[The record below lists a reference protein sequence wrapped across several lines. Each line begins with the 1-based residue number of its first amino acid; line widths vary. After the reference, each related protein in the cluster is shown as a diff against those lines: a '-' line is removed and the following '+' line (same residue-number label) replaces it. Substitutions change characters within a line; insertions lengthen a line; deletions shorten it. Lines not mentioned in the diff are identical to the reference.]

1 MKKKLQTKGKDE
13 YEKIREEIKKSSN
26 VPYLNE
32 FSNFDNIDEYMQDII
47 YLNIYKQRFIYFYAM
62 TRYKLSNEIS
72 KENSDVV
79 SRPNKINNK
88 REKEKR
94 DNYLNEAI
102 KYYNECKNIN
112 KLFGINQIK
121 IIYSLIMISKCY
133 LSLRDYKNSI
143 ININEALYSYYQ
155 FSKTFNENHSM
166 KYNPKVMLFVETNI
180 FQYIFFTMAHIS
192 YIFHKPS
199 VNNWIILKIFDTSPF
214 ILNNVHHQAG
224 INIINFLER
233 NKTKMNKYNK
243 NFLQNKNWMNEYDKL
258 KKKLIK
264 FFSRLSE
271 KNEKEK
277 YKKEGSLITGG
288 DINTRSIHSRSIN
301 KKTAKENTMSVK
313 FSSNINASK
322 YKSVYNISR
331 NRRLKKNITICVNE
345 NILEKIKW
353 GQFKDIIIKYLNK
366 YFTINEDDKFGYV
379 QFGVNGIIIKSF
391 LSLPLNQ
398 FIPKFNKI
406 INNKELNNY
415 SIVEKESQIFIGIY
429 DIFDSIINNYK
440 KTEENDNIIMFFI
453 DEKDIRFSSVADC
466 LNIVDA
472 LNENN
477 TSVFFFSFNK
487 IIDEKKVNNIQSFL
501 NGLIEGYFFQIK
513 NYQQL
518 KEIFVNL
525 STLKYQISFFKYDYD
540 CFDHNI

>member
-1 MKKKLQTKGKDE
+1 
-13 YEKIREEIKKSSN
+13 
-26 VPYLNE
+26 
-32 FSNFDNIDEYMQDII
+32 
-47 YLNIYKQRFIYFYAM
+47 
-62 TRYKLSNEIS
+62 
-72 KENSDVV
+72 
-79 SRPNKINNK
+79 
-88 REKEKR
+88 
-94 DNYLNEAI
+94 
-102 KYYNECKNIN
+102 
-112 KLFGINQIK
+112 
-121 IIYSLIMISKCY
+121 MISKCY

-155 FSKTFNENHSM
+155 FSKTFNENHST

-192 YIFHKPS
+192 YIFHKHS

-214 ILNNVHHQAG
+214 ILNNVHYQAG

-277 YKKEGSLITGG
+277 NKKEISLITGR
-288 DINTRSIHSRSIN
+288 DINAKSINSRSIN
-301 KKTAKENTMSVK
+301 KKTVKENTMSVK

-322 YKSVYNISR
+322 YKSIYNINR

-379 QFGVNGIIIKSF
+379 QSGSNGIITKSF

-398 FIPKFNKI
+398 FIHKFNKI
-406 INNKELNNY
+406 INNIELNPY
-415 SIVEKESQIFIGIY
+415 SIVDNESKVFIGIY

-466 LNIVDA
+466 LNIVNA

-477 TSVFFFSFNK
+477 TSIFFFSFNK

>member
-1 MKKKLQTKGKDE
+1 
-13 YEKIREEIKKSSN
+13 
-26 VPYLNE
+26 
-32 FSNFDNIDEYMQDII
+32 
-47 YLNIYKQRFIYFYAM
+47 
-62 TRYKLSNEIS
+62 
-72 KENSDVV
+72 
-79 SRPNKINNK
+79 
-88 REKEKR
+88 
-94 DNYLNEAI
+94 
-102 KYYNECKNIN
+102 
-112 KLFGINQIK
+112 
-121 IIYSLIMISKCY
+121 
-133 LSLRDYKNSI
+133 
-143 ININEALYSYYQ
+143 
-155 FSKTFNENHSM
+155 
-166 KYNPKVMLFVETNI
+166 
-180 FQYIFFTMAHIS
+180 
-192 YIFHKPS
+192 
-199 VNNWIILKIFDTSPF
+199 
-214 ILNNVHHQAG
+214 
-224 INIINFLER
+224 
-233 NKTKMNKYNK
+233 
-243 NFLQNKNWMNEYDKL
+243 MNEYDKL

-271 KNEKEK
+271 KNVKEK
-277 YKKEGSLITGG
+277 NKKEGSFITGG
-288 DINTRSIHSRSIN
+288 DINTRSIN

-322 YKSVYNISR
+322 YKSMYNINR

-353 GQFKDIIIKYLNK
+353 GQFKDILIKYLNK

-379 QFGVNGIIIKSF
+379 QSGSNGIITKSF

-398 FIPKFNKI
+398 FIHKFNKI
-406 INNKELNNY
+406 INNIELNPY
-415 SIVEKESQIFIGIY
+415 SIVDNESKVFIGIY

>member
-1 MKKKLQTKGKDE
+1 M
-13 YEKIREEIKKSSN
+13 
-26 VPYLNE
+26 
-32 FSNFDNIDEYMQDII
+32 
-47 YLNIYKQRFIYFYAM
+47 
-62 TRYKLSNEIS
+62 
-72 KENSDVV
+72 
-79 SRPNKINNK
+79 
-88 REKEKR
+88 
-94 DNYLNEAI
+94 
-102 KYYNECKNIN
+102 
-112 KLFGINQIK
+112 
-121 IIYSLIMISKCY
+121 
-133 LSLRDYKNSI
+133 
-143 ININEALYSYYQ
+143 
-155 FSKTFNENHSM
+155 
-166 KYNPKVMLFVETNI
+166 
-180 FQYIFFTMAHIS
+180 
-192 YIFHKPS
+192 
-199 VNNWIILKIFDTSPF
+199 
-214 ILNNVHHQAG
+214 
-224 INIINFLER
+224 
-233 NKTKMNKYNK
+233 
-243 NFLQNKNWMNEYDKL
+243 
-258 KKKLIK
+258 
-264 FFSRLSE
+264 
-271 KNEKEK
+271 
-277 YKKEGSLITGG
+277 ITGG

-353 GQFKDIIIKYLNK
+353 EQFKDIIIKYLNK

-406 INNKELNNY
+406 INNKELNSY

-453 DEKDIRFSSVADC
+453 DEKNIRFSSVADC

-513 NYQQL
+513 NFQQL

-525 STLKYQISFFKYDYD
+525 STLKYQISFYKYDYD

>member
-1 MKKKLQTKGKDE
+1 
-13 YEKIREEIKKSSN
+13 
-26 VPYLNE
+26 
-32 FSNFDNIDEYMQDII
+32 
-47 YLNIYKQRFIYFYAM
+47 
-62 TRYKLSNEIS
+62 
-72 KENSDVV
+72 
-79 SRPNKINNK
+79 
-88 REKEKR
+88 
-94 DNYLNEAI
+94 
-102 KYYNECKNIN
+102 
-112 KLFGINQIK
+112 
-121 IIYSLIMISKCY
+121 
-133 LSLRDYKNSI
+133 
-143 ININEALYSYYQ
+143 
-155 FSKTFNENHSM
+155 
-166 KYNPKVMLFVETNI
+166 
-180 FQYIFFTMAHIS
+180 
-192 YIFHKPS
+192 
-199 VNNWIILKIFDTSPF
+199 
-214 ILNNVHHQAG
+214 
-224 INIINFLER
+224 
-233 NKTKMNKYNK
+233 
-243 NFLQNKNWMNEYDKL
+243 MNEYDKL

-277 YKKEGSLITGG
+277 NKKEGSLITGG

-322 YKSVYNISR
+322 YKRVYNISR

-353 GQFKDIIIKYLNK
+353 EQFKDIIIKYLNK

-379 QFGVNGIIIKSF
+379 QFGVNGIITKSF

-406 INNKELNNY
+406 INNEELNNY

>member
-1 MKKKLQTKGKDE
+1 
-13 YEKIREEIKKSSN
+13 
-26 VPYLNE
+26 
-32 FSNFDNIDEYMQDII
+32 
-47 YLNIYKQRFIYFYAM
+47 
-62 TRYKLSNEIS
+62 
-72 KENSDVV
+72 
-79 SRPNKINNK
+79 
-88 REKEKR
+88 
-94 DNYLNEAI
+94 
-102 KYYNECKNIN
+102 
-112 KLFGINQIK
+112 
-121 IIYSLIMISKCY
+121 MISKCY

-155 FSKTFNENHSM
+155 FSKTFNENHSN

-180 FQYIFFTMAHIS
+180 FQYILFTMAHIS
-192 YIFHKPS
+192 HIFHKPS
-199 VNNWIILKIFDTSPF
+199 ANNWIILKIFDTSPF
-214 ILNNVHHQAG
+214 IINNVHYQAG

-233 NKTKMNKYNK
+233 NKTKMNGYDK

-313 FSSNINASK
+313 FSSNINTSK

-353 GQFKDIIIKYLNK
+353 EQFKDIIIKYLNK

-379 QFGVNGIIIKSF
+379 QFGVNGIITKSF

-398 FIPKFNKI
+398 FIHKFNKI
-406 INNKELNNY
+406 INNIELNPY
-415 SIVEKESQIFIGIY
+415 SIVDNESKVFIGIY

-466 LNIVDA
+466 LNIVDSF
-472 LNENN
+472 NVNN

>member
-1 MKKKLQTKGKDE
+1 MQTKGKNE
-13 YEKIREEIKKSSN
+13 YDKIKEEIKKSSN

-32 FSNFDNIDEYMQDII
+32 YSNFDNIDEYMQDII

-62 TRYKLSNEIS
+62 TRYKLANEIS

-94 DNYLNEAI
+94 DNYPNEAI
-102 KYYNECKNIN
+102 KNFNECKNIN
-112 KLFGINQIK
+112 KLFGKNQIK

-155 FSKTFNENHSM
+155 FSKTFNENHSN
-166 KYNPKVMLFVETNI
+166 KYNPKVMFFVETNI
-180 FQYIFFTMAHIS
+180 FQYILFTMAHIS
-192 YIFHKPS
+192 HIFHKPS
-199 VNNWIILKIFDTSPF
+199 ANNWIILKIFDTSPF
-214 ILNNVHHQAG
+214 IINNVHYQAG

-233 NKTKMNKYNK
+233 NKTKMNRYDK

-353 GQFKDIIIKYLNK
+353 
-366 YFTINEDDKFGYV
+366 
-379 QFGVNGIIIKSF
+379 
-391 LSLPLNQ
+391 
-398 FIPKFNKI
+398 
-406 INNKELNNY
+406 
-415 SIVEKESQIFIGIY
+415 
-429 DIFDSIINNYK
+429 
-440 KTEENDNIIMFFI
+440 DNS
-453 DEKDIRFSSVADC
+453 R
-466 LNIVDA
+466 
-472 LNENN
+472 
-477 TSVFFFSFNK
+477 
-487 IIDEKKVNNIQSFL
+487 
-501 NGLIEGYFFQIK
+501 
-513 NYQQL
+513 
-518 KEIFVNL
+518 
-525 STLKYQISFFKYDYD
+525 IS
-540 CFDHNI
+540 